1 MLQNSRA
8 RLAIATLTSVAL
20 SGLAASSPAQADL
33 APDAAHKAT
42 VKTVVE
48 PYIVDTKKRVLL
60 VANIY
65 AEADITLHGTVKFK
79 VTRNSTGKTVYTGA
93 VDVERGGTDIP
104 ISQVI
109 DVVSKKNFKANVVYR
124 AYMTYDAR
132 YGHLEKDAKTIT
144 QLFSY
149 KD

>member
-1 MLQNSRA
+1 MQHRIK
-8 RLAIATLTSVAL
+8 RLATAAATLVACA
-20 SGLAASSPAQADL
+20 GVAASSPAQADL

-42 VKTVVE
+42 VKTIVE

-60 VANIY
+60 VANVY
-65 AEADITLHGTVKFK
+65 AEDDITLHGTVKFK

-93 VDVERGGTDIP
+93 VDVARGATGLP

-109 DVVSKKNFKANVVYR
+109 DVVSKKNFKANIVYR

-132 YGHLEKDAKTIT
+132 YGHVEKDAKTT
-144 QLFSY
+144 TKLFSY

>member
-1 MLQNSRA
+1 MKNSLA
-8 RLAIATLTSVAL
+8 RLAVAASTTIAFAGV
-20 SGLAASSPAQADL
+20 AASSPAAADL
-33 APDAAHKAT
+33 APDAAHRST

-48 PYIVDTKKRVLL
+48 PYVVDTKKRVLL
-60 VANIY
+60 VANVY

-93 VDVERGGTDIP
+93 VDVERANTGIP
-104 ISQVI
+104 IAQVI
-109 DVVSKKNFKANVVYR
+109 DVVSKKNFKADVVYR

-132 YGHLEKDAKTIT
+132 FGHLEKDAKTVT

-149 KD
+149 TD

>member
-1 MLQNSRA
+1 MKNSFA
-8 RLAIATLTSVAL
+8 RLAVAASVAFA
-20 SGLAASSPAQADL
+20 GVAGSSPAEADL

-48 PYIVDTKKRVLL
+48 PYVVDTKKRVLL
-60 VANIY
+60 VANVY
-65 AEADITLHGTVKFK
+65 ADADITLHGTVKFK

-93 VDVERGGTDIP
+93 VDVSNADSDIP
-104 ISQVI
+104 IAQVI

-132 YGHLEKDAKTIT
+132 YGHLEKDAPTIT

-149 KD
+149 DD

>member
-1 MLQNSRA
+1 MKNSFA
-8 RLAIATLTSVAL
+8 RLAVAA
-20 SGLAASSPAQADL
+20 STAVAFAGVAGSSPAEADL

-48 PYIVDTKKRVLL
+48 PYVVDTKKRVLL
-60 VANIY
+60 VANVY
-65 AEADITLHGTVKFK
+65 ADADITLHGTVKFK

-93 VDVERGGTDIP
+93 VDVSNADSDIP
-104 ISQVI
+104 IAQVI

-132 YGHLEKDAKTIT
+132 YGHLEKDAPTIT

-149 KD
+149 DD